1 MASAPSQTLRPPP
14 NPFGPFEPFGPFQLC
29 PHASVGVS
37 GPPIPLGHHSSISS
51 PGKLHRA
58 VQTQLLPRAASSR
71 EDGLSM
77 TAETAPRPVVVSPS
91 LPPSA
96 FLCLPLRCLPRQ
108 RDRPCSQEMLCGL
121 PPSTADS
128 LRRSPVG
135 LQQLLALSALGGRER
150 WEGTIWVITSNVS
163 LVWSGWLHK
172 YGTCLAE
179 ICLELPC
186 MIKRH

>member
-1 MASAPSQTLRPPP
+1 
-14 NPFGPFEPFGPFQLC
+14 
-29 PHASVGVS
+29 
-37 GPPIPLGHHSSISS
+37 
-51 PGKLHRA
+51 
-58 VQTQLLPRAASSR
+58 
-71 EDGLSM
+71 M
-77 TAETAPRPVVVSPS
+77 TAETAPRPVVVLPS

-96 FLCLPLRCLPRQ
+96 SLCGASQ
-108 RDRPCSQEMLCGL
+108 DEDRPCSQEMLCGL

-135 LQQLLALSALGGRER
+135 LQQLLALSALGGWER

-179 ICLELPC
+179 ICFELPC
-186 MIKRH
+186 MIKH